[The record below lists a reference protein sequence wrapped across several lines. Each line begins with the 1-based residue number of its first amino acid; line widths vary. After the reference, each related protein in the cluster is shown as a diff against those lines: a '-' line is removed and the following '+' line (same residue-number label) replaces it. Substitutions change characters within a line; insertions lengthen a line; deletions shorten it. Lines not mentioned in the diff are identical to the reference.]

1 MDFWTQTTVS
11 NHPCSMRGF
20 HTQSHH
26 CRCGRYEPGA
36 IEVKVKLF
44 PDKPEGNDDETE
56 SNYVRACCVCC

>member
-1 MDFWTQTTVS
+1 
-11 NHPCSMRGF
+11 MRGF